1 MEECT
6 CEHNPCYDLTGSKKK
21 VRTNR
26 VSSQLTEDCTCERN
40 PCYDLT
46 GYKKKP
52 RRNRVNSQTS
62 YVSIQQRR
70 AKSGNKKWI
79 GVLITIFI
87 VQALLLIAAV
97 AIAAG
102 FVSKMYGR
110 IEQIN
115 EQITE
120 KPSLVNNTNYWL
132 QLKNLQSSLD
142 TLTNQVD
149 NLWSSV
155 NTLNTTTMDQLND
168 LQSSVNTLNTTTMDQ
183 LKNLQ
188 SSVNA
193 STTAQDTTDTQV
205 SSLQSSLNTL
215 TAQQTSTTFQVTS
228 LQSLMNNLTSQIN
241 SSIDPFQNCVEETKS
256 CTIRLSSD
264 SRSYWAVC
272 NTPFLIN
279 YSIIVSFVFTNDNA
293 H

>member
-1 MEECT
+1 MEMEECT

-26 VSSQLTEDCTCERN
+26 VSSQLTEDCACEPN

-79 GVLITIFI
+79 GVLITVFI

-102 FVSKMYGR
+102 FVSKMYDR

-132 QLKNLQSSLD
+132 QLNNLQSSLD

-155 NTLNTTTMDQLND
+155 NTLNTT
-168 LQSSVNTLNTTTMDQ
+168 SMDQ

-193 STTAQDTTDTQV
+193 STTAQDSTDTQV

-215 TAQQTSTTFQVTS
+215 TAKQTSTTSQVTS